1 MNSVILLA
9 GGTGTRIGNSIPKQ
23 FMILAGKPVIMHTL
37 ERLDESQYVDEIVI
51 VCHKDYI
58 DNMNHYIETYMLE
71 NNYKIIEG
79 GSTRQESVYKGL
91 MAAKNEN
98 IVIHEAARPFVKKDE
113 FNQIITNEN
122 PNIMYGLDIPFTVVE
137 GHNNVEGIL
146 DRSSLVNV
154 QLPQKF
160 NRKLL
165 LTAHKQAIR
174 DKLTFTEDASLLY
187 HYSKEKIEII
197 KGKPY
202 NIKITNPLDIL
213 IGEVIYKEYII
224 GRD

>member
-37 ERLDESQYVDEIVI
+37 ERLDENKYVDEIVI

-58 DNMNHYIETYMLE
+58 NNMNHYIETYMLE

-91 MAAKNEN
+91 EAAKNKN
-98 IVIHEAARPFVKKDE
+98 IIIHEAARPFVKKDE
-113 FNQIITNEN
+113 FNKIIEHVN

-137 GHNNVEGIL
+137 GHDNVEGIL

-160 NRKLL
+160 NRELL
-165 LTAHKQAIR
+165 LNAHKQAIV